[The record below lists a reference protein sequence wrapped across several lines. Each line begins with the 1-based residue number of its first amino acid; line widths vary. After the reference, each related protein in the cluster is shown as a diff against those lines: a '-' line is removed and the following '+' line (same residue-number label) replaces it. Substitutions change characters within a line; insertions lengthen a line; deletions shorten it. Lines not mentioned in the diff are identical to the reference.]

1 MKVLFYLPVVTP
13 WWFDNVIE
21 PLIRTM
27 AREETAEISIL
38 APTRW
43 SFTGVEDR
51 EMQRLS
57 DLPQVDWYIMNRDDH
72 PSTRTNPDNQ
82 QELIDFVHSLAPDF
96 TFCRAADCA
105 TPLKFPGVVRYVMEG
120 DASPIKPGAVS
131 YTLKRLPF
139 DHGEMPDLSPA
150 AWQRLETLFAP
161 IWEDRLRRFENFRI
175 DRDFVLD
182 RAGIPADKP
191 FVLLPLEYEHPEN
204 FFLMHRMGAF
214 PNDRLV
220 AELALRLPDTHRLVV
235 TDHPLNKYAVDG
247 YALEETLEKLGDKA
261 ILIDAKIMG
270 NPPTEVL
277 SPHADAMIL
286 GDSKCYSIAAFF
298 GTPMLRRSQFATGSW
313 MNAETD
319 LDRFLDRLEQGTLAA
334 PDPDCARRWFAFHF
348 ANEAFAA
355 DDPAMTA
362 QELLDRMVTPVN
374 PDRWE
379 RGLARFPN
387 HALSPETMIDIHA

>member
-1 MKVLFYLPVVTP
+1 MRILFYLPVVTP

-21 PLIRTM
+21 PLIRIM
-27 AREETAEISIL
+27 AQEAEAEISIL
-38 APTRW
+38 APVPW
-43 SFTGVEDR
+43 SFTGVGDR
-51 EMQRLS
+51 EMQRLA
-57 DLPQVDWYIMNRDDH
+57 DLPHIDWYIMNRDDH
-72 PSTRTNPDNQ
+72 RSTRTIPDNGA
-82 QELIDFVHSLAPDF
+82 ELVEFVRTLAPDF

-105 TPLKFPGVVRYVMEG
+105 TPLQFPGVVRYVMEG
-120 DASPIKPGAVS
+120 DASPLRLDGPS
-131 YTLKRLPF
+131 YALKHLPF
-139 DHGEMPDLSPA
+139 DHGEMPDLAPSS
-150 AWQRLETLFAP
+150 WQRLETRFAP
-161 IWEDRLRRFENFRI
+161 VWEDRLKRFENFRI

-204 FFLMHRMGAF
+204 FFLMHRLGERS
-214 PNDRLV
+214 NDKLV
-220 AELALRLPDTHRLVV
+220 EALAQRLPDTHRLVV

-247 YALEETLEKLGDKA
+247 YALEETVEKLGDKT

-298 GTPMLRRSQFATGSW
+298 GTPILRRSCFATGDW

-319 LDRFLDRLEQGTLAA
+319 FDRFLERLEQGSLSA
-334 PDPDCARRWFAFHF
+334 PDPDSARRWFAFHF

-355 DDPAMTA
+355 NDPALTA
-362 QELLDRMVTPVN
+362 RELLDRMVTPVN
-374 PDRWE
+374 PDRWD
-379 RGLARFPN
+379 RGLGRFGAAP
-387 HALSPETMIDIHA
+387 ATQGLAA